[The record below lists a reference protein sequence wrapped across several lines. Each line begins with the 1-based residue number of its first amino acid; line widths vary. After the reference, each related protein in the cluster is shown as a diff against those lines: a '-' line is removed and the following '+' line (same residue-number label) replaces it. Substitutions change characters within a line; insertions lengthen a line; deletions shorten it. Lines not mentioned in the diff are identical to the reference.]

1 MRGTDTA
8 ITWGQEKRPI
18 AGWRGQKGKHTSST
32 TPHDSP
38 PFPVPSVPDYH
49 WQAERPR
56 RARITSTGTHSRD
69 SYMTTK
75 KQTPLFDWHKA
86 RGANIVEFG
95 DYLMP
100 VWYASARDEH
110 LAVVTHAGLFDTSHM
125 AAVRVLGSDAL
136 DLLQQCF
143 TRNLESCV
151 GKDNAPL
158 TPGKCVYGVF
168 LNERGEAIDDSIVYK
183 MKDHEYLVVVNAGM
197 GGTVAR
203 HLEAHAG
210 GRDVRCVDLTDK
222 LGKIDIQGP
231 AAIKTMRNVLQSP
244 DAVFD
249 KLTYFSAKGHFDPA
263 SGLANDARLL
273 DGTPLLVSRSG
284 YTGEVGF
291 ELFVER
297 EQNVNVWE
305 MLIEAGKE
313 QGVIPC
319 GLAARDSLRTG
330 AVLPLSH
337 QDIGPWTYVRH
348 PWPFAL
354 PYDQSGTRFTKTFLG
369 SDALEKATD
378 APYTLT
384 FVGNDLRKVDTH
396 DAVVFDSTGAEIGKV
411 LTCVTDV
418 AIGRHSGKIYSI
430 ATAEKPEGL
439 AFKGLS
445 CGFVK
450 VAPHLAPGT
459 VIELRDKRRSIQVA
473 IETDVRPDRT
483 ARKALKN
490 FL

>member
-1 MRGTDTA
+1 MAT
-8 ITWGQEKRPI
+8 EK
-18 AGWRGQKGKHTSST
+18 
-32 TPHDSP
+32 
-38 PFPVPSVPDYH
+38 
-49 WQAERPR
+49 
-56 RARITSTGTHSRD
+56 
-69 SYMTTK
+69 K
-75 KQTPLFDWHKA
+75 KTPLFDWHKSN
-86 RGANIVEFG
+86 GANIVEFG

-125 AAVRVLGSDAL
+125 AAVRVLGPGAF
-136 DLLQQCF
+136 DLLQWCF
-143 TRNLESCV
+143 TRNLQSCV
-151 GKDNAPL
+151 GKDNAPI

-183 MKDHEYLVVVNAGM
+183 MTDDEFLVVVNAGM
-197 GGTVAR
+197 GTTVAR
-203 HLEAHAG
+203 HLEANSG
-210 GRDVRCVDLTDK
+210 GRDVRSVDLTDK

-231 AAIKTMRNVLQSP
+231 ASIRTMKKVLQSP

-249 KLTYFSAKGHFDPA
+249 KMTYFSAKGHFDPRSTCA
-263 SGLANDARLL
+263 GEARLL

-297 EQNVNVWE
+297 EHNARVWE
-305 MLIEAGKE
+305 TLIEAGRE
-313 QGVIPC
+313 FGLIAC
-319 GLAARDSLRTG
+319 GLAARDSRRTG

-337 QDIGPWTYVRH
+337 QDIGPWTYIRH

-354 PYDQSGTRFTKTFLG
+354 PFDQSGTRFTKTFLG
-369 SDALEKATD
+369 SDALEQATD

-384 FVGNDLRKVDTH
+384 FVGTDLRKVDAH
-396 DAVVFDSTGAEIGKV
+396 DSAVFDAKGTQIGKV

-418 AIGRHSGKIYSI
+418 AIGRYGGKIFSV
-430 ATAEKPEGL
+430 ATPDKPDGL
-439 AFKGLS
+439 AIKGLS

-450 VAPHLAPGT
+450 VTPRLAPGT
-459 VIELRDKRRSIQVA
+459 TIELRDRRRSIQVA